1 MFKKRQTTDAL
12 ATGSVFTS
20 SKCCC
25 ISKRY
30 QYTVCLVLL
39 CKIAENSFTVLE
51 EKIFIEEYFHVCR
64 TCSDRLHD
72 WIILSHTFV
81 FLTLHS
87 PAELSIFTRM
97 STLMI
102 FIRNRLDFR
111 EHWYFPPQKTA
122 NNKERPL
129 VLQSIDI

>member
-1 MFKKRQTTDAL
+1 M
-12 ATGSVFTS
+12 
-20 SKCCC
+20 
-25 ISKRY
+25 
-30 QYTVCLVLL
+30 
-39 CKIAENSFTVLE
+39 
-51 EKIFIEEYFHVCR
+51 
-64 TCSDRLHD
+64 
-72 WIILSHTFV
+72 

-87 PAELSIFTRM
+87 PAELSIYTRM

-111 EHWYFPPQKTA
+111 EHWYFPPKKTA